1 LKIVGDISFAKRKIG
16 QFRRKIEVL
25 EDKIKYYENIIIE
38 AKEYYKNKRLE
49 NKAETGLGEDK
60 YNDSRT

>member
-1 LKIVGDISFAKRKIG
+1 MNIVGDISFAKRKIK

-49 NKAETGLGEDK
+49 KKAETGLGEDK

>member
-1 LKIVGDISFAKRKIG
+1 MKIVGDISFAKRKIG

-49 NKAETGLGEDK
+49 KKTETGLGEDK